1 MYVVLFLLSSVFQ
14 IYEFYLIMQTLLGI
28 YREHFRI
35 CHIWIGYILLYLLL
49 VTENIFVNIPI
60 VNTITAV
67 VGLMLITLL
76 YEASWRK
83 RMTALVLSFVTM
95 FMAESVLAGLL
106 GFVGMDLFSVQEYY
120 SYAGTVC
127 LPIVQFF
134 VVLLIRNISR
144 VRNNADVPFA
154 YWIVTVML
162 PIITTYLYIQI
173 SRQPAISRIDLI
185 GCTIVIFAIN
195 IFVVFLYDLQ
205 LETLTV
211 KKEKELLE
219 IQNEAKR
226 KQLVLMSETEKT
238 LKQQRH
244 DFRNHLSSL
253 AYYGSRKD
261 WVGMEEYLTEINFKM
276 KERTEILDT
285 GNPSIDGII
294 NYKKQLADKQG
305 IDMDITMNV
314 PTGLPISAIN
324 ITAIL
329 GNLLDNSMEA
339 VSMLEKRWISVHI
352 FWTGNRLN
360 IQVSNPCDGQ
370 AVQEKGKYLTTKEE
384 KTWHGYGLQNV
395 KEAVEQY
402 EGTMK
407 IDAQPNLFSVQITLF
422 V

>member
-14 IYEFYLIMQTLLGI
+14 IYEFYLIMQTFLTS
-28 YREHFRI
+28 YQKRI
-35 CHIWIGYILLYLLL
+35 KKCHVLMGYILFYLLL
-49 VTENIFVNIPI
+49 VLENIFLNIP
-60 VNTITAV
+60 VMNTITAIT
-67 VGLMLITLL
+67 GLVLLTLL
-76 YEASWRK
+76 YEASWR
-83 RMTALVLSFVTM
+83 RRCLAVVLSFVTM
-95 FMAESVLAGLL
+95 LMAESILAAIL
-106 GFVGMDLFSVQEYY
+106 GYVDSDLFGIQEYY
-120 SYAGTVC
+120 SYVGIVC
-127 LPIVQFF
+127 LPIVQFV
-134 VVLLIRNISR
+134 VVLLVRNINR
-144 VRNNADVPFA
+144 VRNNMDVPFV
-154 YWIVTVML
+154 YWIVTML
-162 PIITTYLYIQI
+162 LPMITIYLYMQI
-173 SRQPAISRIDLI
+173 SRQANIRRVDLVS
-185 GCTIVIFAIN
+185 CTTVIFAIN

-226 KQLVLMSETEKT
+226 KQLALMSETEKT
-238 LKQQRH
+238 LKKQRH

-261 WVGMEEYLTEINFKM
+261 WLGMEEYLTEINLKM
-276 KERTEILDT
+276 KEKAEILDT

-294 NYKKQLADKQG
+294 NYKMQLADKQG

-339 VSMLEKRWISVHI
+339 VRGLEKRWISVYI

-360 IQVSNPCDGQ
+360 IQVSNPCVGQ
-370 AVQEKGKYLTTKEE
+370 AVKEKGKYLTTKEE

-407 IDAQPNLFSVQITLF
+407 IDAQPNLFSVRITLF